1 MPIPSRAHLSCLAR
15 RPGGGTLTWRLTR
28 LRPRTLVVA
37 AATEHTRGSAEE
49 ELLAG
54 GSAVDND
61 HRLDVAVSLLMRAAL
76 VTASAA
82 AHELPAQAYTAA
94 VDRSTASEV
103 ALNAIGVLFTIAF
116 AAFLLRVLRKRAD
129 RAANVRIVAERRTQA
144 RAPELP
150 PPSAASCFA
159 GAAMASVLAFLLFQ
173 LSGFIDDWFTQQ
185 PQSGA
190 CACPVCFRPRCSRV
204 EITRRP
210 IRCAQRHRHAAFHHH
225 WPQLPWHWP
234 ICRQHG
240 GPYRPGSADAAS
252 VKGDT
257 VE

>member
-1 MPIPSRAHLSCLAR
+1 M
-15 RPGGGTLTWRLTR
+15 
-28 LRPRTLVVA
+28 VA

-49 ELLAG
+49 LLAVD
-54 GSAVDND
+54 SAVDND
-61 HRLDVAVSLLMRAAL
+61 HCLDVAVSLLMRAAL
-76 VTASAA
+76 VTATAA

-116 AAFLLRVLRKRAD
+116 AAFLLRILRKRAD

-190 CACPVCFRPRCSRV
+190 CAVCFRPRCNSRV

-252 VKGDT
+252 VKRRDT
-257 VE
+257 VEWQQWRRQRRHRHFT